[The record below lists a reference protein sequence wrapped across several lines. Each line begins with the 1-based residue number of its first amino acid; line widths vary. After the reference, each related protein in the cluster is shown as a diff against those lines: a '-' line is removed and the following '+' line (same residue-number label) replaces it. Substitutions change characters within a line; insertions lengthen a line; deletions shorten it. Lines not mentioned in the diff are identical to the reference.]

1 MVQNS
6 IADFIC
12 KHFNQAPAK
21 VRYYA
26 TVSDHLFARQFGE
39 RKHCFLPNI
48 WANENRVKVIITT
61 TAPIGCRYQSFV
73 EGGAVKNGA
82 ADKKKDVEYV
92 SGGSW
97 HERSEEYGKF
107 FECYKGMPERL
118 YLRIQFTECQK
129 DNDLA
134 GSTRLWV
141 ITVGDKEIT
150 LTDEQAKDYTE
161 TIEGVTY
168 RFADFIRPPKEKK
181 ATKPQIEAGVSE
193 ENPINY
199 YCPNIDNFISIE
211 QKQTIN
217 GKTILQKWV
226 R

>member
-1 MVQNS
+1 
-6 IADFIC
+6 
-12 KHFNQAPAK
+12 
-21 VRYYA
+21 
-26 TVSDHLFARQFGE
+26 
-39 RKHCFLPNI
+39 
-48 WANENRVKVIITT
+48 VKVIITT

-82 ADKKKDVEYV
+82 ADKKKDVNYV
-92 SGGSW
+92 GGGSW

-129 DNDLA
+129 ESDLA

-141 ITVGDKEIT
+141 ITVGEKEIT
-150 LTDEQAKDYTE
+150 LTDEQAKEYTE

-168 RFADFIRPPKEKK
+168 RFGDFLKPTEEKK